1 MTAPMTRQMYKD
13 MTTNQQFHF
22 LRLSL
27 VFVLLL
33 GVTSLSGCGSATE
46 ANDGQTVAVVDTPP
60 EPPPA
65 RKDAVA
71 VFHTS
76 DKSPYTTAFRDG
88 AKTAATEKEVEIEWF
103 NVPTGDAERQM
114 TLLKDVVASRYAG
127 IVFSPQEVGKF
138 GESLE
143 AAMQDESAVVICE
156 RPLSLDPTADQS
168 KFNFATTDHFRCGQ
182 LVADHI
188 KESIEDG
195 FVLIIEDSDS
205 PTSSDRRYGVEF
217 GLKESK
223 IKVVSSAD
231 LMKKVEGAE
240 TEPPTTLAEVLE
252 LFASNNTRPSSD
264 ESDADADA
272 DGDDAKETDEDDEED
287 TEEDSSTEDIFVVV
301 ASDAATTKEILGW
314 KAKGGE
320 GYSNW
325 AIYGSGSWEGIE
337 DELKSSALTAT
348 ILEDPFLMGLSA
360 VMTAADA
367 IGGKEGNGLITTG
380 EYLVTAE
387 KLDIERL
394 TKLLETNRRE

>member
-1 MTAPMTRQMYKD
+1 
-13 MTTNQQFHF
+13 
-22 LRLSL
+22 
-27 VFVLLL
+27 
-33 GVTSLSGCGSATE
+33 
-46 ANDGQTVAVVDTPP
+46 
-60 EPPPA
+60 
-65 RKDAVA
+65 
-71 VFHTS
+71 
-76 DKSPYTTAFRDG
+76 
-88 AKTAATEKEVEIEWF
+88 
-103 NVPTGDAERQM
+103 
-114 TLLKDVVASRYAG
+114 
-127 IVFSPQEVGKF
+127 
-138 GESLE
+138 
-143 AAMQDESAVVICE
+143 
-156 RPLSLDPTADQS
+156 
-168 KFNFATTDHFRCGQ
+168 
-182 LVADHI
+182 
-188 KESIEDG
+188 
-195 FVLIIEDSDS
+195 
-205 PTSSDRRYGVEF
+205 
-217 GLKESK
+217 
-223 IKVVSSAD
+223 
-231 LMKKVEGAE
+231 MKKVEGAE

-367 IGGKEGNGLITTG
+367 IGCKEGNGLITTG